1 MVEEGALVPL
11 IQLLQRERVEAED
24 LGAVEVEVRVV
35 IMVFFWM
42 VCPREDGEALELG
55 PEEEQVPAAKRLFVC
70 AECAHAQLFA
80 LRPLAVCTHEWSCLR
95 GRVLYAGRPACEQ
108 VLPRNG
114 SQGAASWYK
123 RDEQS

>member
-1 MVEEGALVPL
+1 MLSGMTSGKPGGAPGGTDAATRAPEEEQA
-11 IQLLQRERVEAED
+11 RA
-24 LGAVEVEVRVV
+24 
-35 IMVFFWM
+35 
-42 VCPREDGEALELG
+42 

-80 LRPLAVCTHEWSCLR
+80 MRPLAVCTHERSCSR

-114 SQGAASWYK
+114 SRGAASWYK
-123 RDEQS
+123 RGEQS